1 VVEMDDFPVPSRLS
15 ERRTLDSEVW
25 RSIEAVLSE
34 LTLVV

>member
-1 VVEMDDFPVPSRLS
+1 LS